1 MALPFFHTS
10 QVSKTRQNQKR
21 SRFSLY
27 LFFVPQKRMPLQS
40 LTQIITTMKNLIL
53 TGKITAASS
62 FIIGSILLAIYLYFE
77 NPNHLETTGITF
89 IVIAFWVNLILWII
103 LVISAILK
111 PEYRVEIL
119 KTCGI
124 MLLNIPVTFGYFLLV
139 LYALDNH
146 F

>member
-1 MALPFFHTS
+1 
-10 QVSKTRQNQKR
+10 
-21 SRFSLY
+21 
-27 LFFVPQKRMPLQS
+27 
-40 LTQIITTMKNLIL
+40 MKNLIL